1 MIASSGLFPIF
12 KSIQSHTGGNQV
24 ILDLY
29 QGVLNYYKN
38 NLEKKE
44 KMSNQTIYVS
54 KRQLRILAI
63 SLMSL
68 TRDTNAY
75 DLGLEM
81 GAFKDE
87 DIHDY
92 ILTINNLIKTI
103 PTDESGVLIV
113 SELGKEITSD
123 CIDLW
128 GNAVGNENN

>member
-1 MIASSGLFPIF
+1 M
-12 KSIQSHTGGNQV
+12 

-44 KMSNQTIYVS
+44 EMSNQTIYVS